1 MTRKGKTGLIVA
13 VVCLVIIVPLAGY
26 LLSGRETRG
35 LVSFF
40 LWKAFSSES
49 GEGRYAEINGARIY
63 YEVHGRGM
71 PLLLMHGGTV
81 FIESLY
87 NQVPALAGE
96 FMVIAPDSREHGRST
111 GTTAELGYGVM
122 AKDMCALLD
131 GMGVGE
137 VFVVGWSDG
146 GIIGMQMAMSRPG
159 LVKKLVTIGSN
170 YRADG
175 MTASSIAK
183 IRSMGPDDADFAE
196 VKDYYRRIAP
206 EPDRWP
212 VFFNRVRTMWLTQP
226 NYSAA
231 DLERIAAPTLVIL
244 GERDD
249 IRRDHAQEMARFIPN
264 GKLEIIRDAGHLVPL
279 EKPEELNRKIIAFL
293 KAKPP
298 RDRAGE

>member
-1 MTRKGKTGLIVA
+1 MTRKGKTRLIV
-13 VVCLVIIVPLAGY
+13 VVVSLVIIVPLAGY
-26 LLSGRETRG
+26 LFSGRETRG
-35 LVSFF
+35 LISYF

-63 YEVHGRGM
+63 YEVHGSGR

-111 GTTAELGYGVM
+111 GSSADLGYGLM

-131 GMGVGE
+131 GMGVKE

-146 GIIGMQMAMSRPG
+146 GIIGMEMAMVRPA

-175 MTASSIAK
+175 MTKSSIAK
-183 IRSMGPDDADFAE
+183 IRSMGPDDGDFAD

-231 DLERIAAPTLVIL
+231 DLGRIAAPTLVIL

-249 IRRDHAQEMARFIPN
+249 IRRDHAEEMARLIPN
-264 GKLEIIRDAGHLVPL
+264 GKLEIIRDASHLVPL
-279 EKPEELNRKIIAFL
+279 EKPEELNRMIIDFL
-293 KAKPP
+293 KAEALQ
-298 RDRAGE
+298 DHAGK